1 MFQTVFSVEPLKKH
15 KKNVLTQSKT
25 DFEMSN
31 YMSYI
36 RESEQA
42 AKNKQGKNP
51 DKQFSNFLKNL
62 FTH

>member
-1 MFQTVFSVEPLKKH
+1 MFQTVFSVETLKKH
-15 KKNVLTQSKT
+15 KKNFLTQSKT

-31 YMSYI
+31 YMSHI

-42 AKNKQGKNP
+42 AKNKQWKNT
-51 DKQFSNFLKNL
+51 DKPFLKNL